1 MDTATNPIVIFIDDE
16 RIELTGKDA
25 IEYEAKRAIDHQC
38 FLDNQK
44 KKEEKNAAKETALA
58 KLAALGLT
66 TDDLKALG
74 LGNN

>member
-1 MDTATNPIVIFIDDE
+1 MDTATNSVVIFIDDQ

-25 IEYEAKRAIDHQC
+25 VEYEAKRAIDHQC

-44 KKEEKNAAKETALA
+44 KIEENNVA
-58 KLAALGLT
+58 KLAAQAKLEALGLT

-74 LGNN
+74 L

>member
-1 MDTATNPIVIFIDDE
+1 MDTVTDSVVIFIDDQ

-44 KKEEKNAAKETALA
+44 KIEENNAVRETALA

-66 TDDLKALG
+66 ADDLKALG
-74 LGNN
+74 L

>member
-1 MDTATNPIVIFIDDE
+1 MDTATNSVVIFIDDQ

-25 IEYEAKRAIDHQC
+25 IEYEAKRAIDHQS

-44 KKEEKNAAKETALA
+44 KIEENKAARETALT

-66 TDDLKALG
+66 ADDLKALG
-74 LGNN
+74 L

>member
-1 MDTATNPIVIFIDDE
+1 MATATDSVVVFIDDE

-44 KKEEKNAAKETALA
+44 KIEENNAAKETALA
-58 KLAALGLT
+58 KLEALGLT

-74 LGNN
+74 L